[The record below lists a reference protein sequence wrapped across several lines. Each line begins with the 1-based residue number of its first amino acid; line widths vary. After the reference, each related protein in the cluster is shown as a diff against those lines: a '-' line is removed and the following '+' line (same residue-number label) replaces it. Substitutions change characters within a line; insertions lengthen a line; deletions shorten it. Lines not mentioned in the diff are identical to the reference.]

1 MTGWDSEGPDDWHAQ
16 QRIAQE
22 SGEHSRPP
30 TGYLPRSTHE
40 WVERISPTV
49 LVKQLAPVLALV
61 GAAGMNSE
69 DREEWMMAA
78 AMALEHLPE
87 DLVRIGLKAA
97 MRKAD
102 HPSKVVAIAIAE
114 TEELY
119 RTRKRI
125 SSTPRPPGADALP
138 APGKARPTAAEVD
151 EIMAEHGI
159 ASHKPKPIETRVLRN
174 PTVADYVELGLT
186 TEQAQEAVRTLLPA
200 PRQTHDGQIGKHLP
214 EQRGDEQAEAV
225 G

>member
-1 MTGWDSEGPDDWHAQ
+1 MATDDWYSE
-16 QRIAQE
+16 RRE
-22 SGEHSRPP
+22 LTGSGEHSRPP
-30 TGYLPRSTHE
+30 IASLPSSESE
-40 WVERISPTV
+40 WLERISPTA

-102 HPSKVVAIAIAE
+102 HPSKVVPIAIAE

-125 SSTPRPPGADALP
+125 SATPRPPGADALP

-151 EIMAEHGI
+151 AIMAEHGI
-159 ASHKPKPIETRVLRN
+159 LSHKPKSIEPRELRN
-174 PTVADYVELGLT
+174 PTVADYVALGLT
-186 TEQAQEAVRTLLPA
+186 TEQAQGAVKTLLPA
-200 PRQTHDGQIGKHLP
+200 PRQRHDGQIGKHLP
-214 EQRGDEQAEAV
+214 DAGEQAA
-225 G
+225 